1 MKNTNSLLV
10 AENNWETS
18 LGQAIPGVGGIFYGK
33 DIAKELKQLS
43 WTGLVWFAVTG
54 EIPDEKIVKL
64 WDRVWV
70 VCTNYPDPR
79 IWNNRVAS
87 LCGTTKSTASLAVG
101 GATAMSE
108 AEIFGRRVD
117 MRAHNFLLDAHK
129 KISEGKPVSELIKF
143 QLKEFRV
150 IPGYG
155 RPVNPVDERVKPIL
169 DYAEELGYANRKYLT
184 LACRLEKEI
193 LKTRYKFYLNIGG
206 VLAALSADFG
216 LSSDQHAHLLT
227 TCFSVG
233 MLACYRDSS
242 IKKEGTLFPLRCERI
257 SYEGENVRKW

>member
-1 MKNTNSLLV
+1 MKNSDRLLEV
-10 AENNWETS
+10 ENNWETT
-18 LGQAIPGVGGIFYGK
+18 LGHTIPGVGGVFHGK
-33 DIAKELKQLS
+33 DIAKELKELS
-43 WTGLVWFAVTG
+43 WTATLWYCITG
-54 EIPDEKIVKL
+54 EVPDKKIIKL

-79 IWNNRVAS
+79 IWNNRVAA
-87 LCGTTKSTASLAVG
+87 LCGTTKSSASLAVG

-117 MRAHNFLLDAHK
+117 VWAFNFLMQANK
-129 KISEGKPVSELIKF
+129 KNEKGISLEEIIKK
-143 QLKEFRV
+143 QLKEHRV

-169 DYAEELGYANRKYLT
+169 EYAEELGFANRKYLK
-184 LACRLEKEI
+184 LARDLESQI

-216 LSSDQHAHLLT
+216 LSAPDHAHFLT
-227 TCFSVG
+227 TCFSIG
-233 MLACYRDSS
+233 MLACYRDASA
-242 IKKEGTLFPLRCERI
+242 KNEGALFPLRCDCIR
-257 SYEGENVRKW
+257 YDGEDVRKW